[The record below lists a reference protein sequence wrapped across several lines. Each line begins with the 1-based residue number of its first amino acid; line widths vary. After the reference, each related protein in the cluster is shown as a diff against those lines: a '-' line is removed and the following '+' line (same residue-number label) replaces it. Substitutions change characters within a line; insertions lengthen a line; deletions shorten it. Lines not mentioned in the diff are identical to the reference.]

1 MKHLLFALLLI
12 GPSTLTAQHRHSQ
25 KLTRAELIPGLGS
38 INHPVSTKDREAQK
52 FFNQGLAA
60 LYGFNHEEAVRS
72 FKRAAAIDSQLAIA
86 YWGIA
91 LVMGSNYNIA
101 AERPQ
106 LLEAYL
112 NLQKARALSSQA
124 SPSERSYIEALSKR
138 YSEDLEADQQKLATD
153 YKDAMKE
160 LTQRYPEDLDAAT
173 LYAESLMNL
182 RPWRLWANDGRA
194 AEGTD
199 EIVSVLES
207 VLRRNPNHPGAN
219 HYYIH
224 AVEASKNPE
233 RALASATRLANLA
246 PTSGHL
252 VHMPSHI
259 YVRTGDY
266 EKAVQSN
273 ANALLVDREYIAK
286 TGAKGVYTMYYL
298 NHNVHFLSSLHAM
311 QGRFRKAIA
320 TAVKLESDSK
330 LHVSGMPMLEMFMP
344 NRLVVL
350 TRFGRWDLILRTA
363 KPETSLK
370 TTTGFWHFARGM
382 AFCGVKKAAN
392 AEFELAALQAVMR
405 DMPSDATF
413 SNNSARDVL
422 MVAEKTLM
430 GKIALANGDKKSA
443 FETLAKAVADED
455 HLVYNE
461 PADWDLPVRELLGA
475 ALLLNG
481 DYLAAENVFRAEN
494 AKHPRNGRALFGLAA
509 SLRAQGKNS
518 EAQKVQKEF
527 KRTWASADTR
537 LTVVGLVGIRS

>member
-12 GPSTLTAQHRHSQ
+12 GPSTLTAQHRHSKQ
-25 KLTRAELIPGLGS
+25 LTRAELMPGLGS
-38 INHPVSTKDREAQK
+38 INHPVSTKDVDAQK
-52 FFNQGLAA
+52 FFNQGFAA
-60 LYGFNHEEAVRS
+60 LYGFNHDEAVRS

-91 LVMGSNYNIA
+91 LVLGSNYNIA

-106 LLEAYL
+106 LLEAYT
-112 NLQKARALSSQA
+112 NLQRAQALSSHA
-124 SPSERSYIEALSKR
+124 SPPERAYIEALSKR
-138 YSEDLEADQQKLATD
+138 YSGDPQVDQQKLAAD

-160 LTQRYPEDLDAAT
+160 LTQRYPDDLDAAT

-182 RPWRLWANDGRA
+182 RPWRLWANDGSA

-199 EIVSVLES
+199 EILTVLES

-259 YVRTGDY
+259 YVRLGDY

-273 ANALLVDREYIAK
+273 SNALLVDRQYIAK
-286 TGAKGVYTMYYL
+286 TGTKGVYPMYYL
-298 NHNVHFLSSLHAM
+298 NHNVHFLCSLHAM
-311 QGRFRKAIA
+311 QGRFRKAIT
-320 TAVKLESDSK
+320 TAAKLESEAK
-330 LHVSGMPMLEMFMP
+330 PHVSGMPMLEMFMP

-363 KPETSLK
+363 KPETNLR

-392 AEFELAALQAVMR
+392 AEVELAALQAVMR
-405 DMPSDATF
+405 DMPADATF
-413 SNNSARDVL
+413 ANNSARDVL
-422 MVAEKTLM
+422 TVAEKMLM
-430 GKIALANGDKKSA
+430 GKIALANRDNKSA
-443 FETLAKAVADED
+443 FGILAKAAADED
-455 HLVYNE
+455 NLVYNE

-475 ALLLNG
+475 TLLLIG
-481 DYLAAENVFRAEN
+481 DYPEAENVFRAEN

-509 SLRAQGKNS
+509 SLRAQGKDS
-518 EAQKVQKEF
+518 EAHKVQKEF
-527 KRTWASADTR
+527 ERTWATADTR
-537 LTVVGLVGIRS
+537 LTVAGLAGIQF